1 MRRGIKHEDL
11 VCVVC
16 LLDTHMH
23 VIHGSHIVHTP
34 FLCLLVR
41 ETKSLAE
48 ARRAEVDVHTAMG
61 LYARREAVQ
70 VYAKAR
76 E

>member
-1 MRRGIKHEDL
+1 MS
-11 VCVVC
+11 
-16 LLDTHMH
+16 LLL
-23 VIHGSHIVHTP
+23 SYRPLYP
-34 FLCLLVR
+34 FFAFAFHR

-48 ARRAEVDVHTAMG
+48 ARRAEMDVHTAMG